1 MDAAEALVRS
11 LKLKSVISA
20 GKRMG
25 QPATLHA
32 DAPNQVRLD
41 AIESL
46 IFCGTLSSLEKAAQL
61 MEQDAERSVGGPDR
75 PTVWLEELK
84 SRTVQKIL
92 SMLEHGLV
100 EEDLTRAMGLLA
112 KLCGDGF
119 RTDRRRLG

>member
-1 MDAAEALVRS
+1 
-11 LKLKSVISA
+11 
-20 GKRMG
+20 
-25 QPATLHA
+25 
-32 DAPNQVRLD
+32 
-41 AIESL
+41 
-46 IFCGTLSSLEKAAQL
+46 